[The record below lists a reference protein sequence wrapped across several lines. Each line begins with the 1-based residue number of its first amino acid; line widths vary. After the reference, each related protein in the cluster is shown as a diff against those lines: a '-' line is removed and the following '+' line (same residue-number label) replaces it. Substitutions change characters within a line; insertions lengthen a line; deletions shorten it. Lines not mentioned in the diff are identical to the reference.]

1 MQKYLRESRGVSVA
15 SFSIPRAPRL
25 PTAADLLG
33 LAGRRFLKGE
43 RVRVEELA
51 AELGVSRATAYRW
64 VGNNEQLLGGV
75 IASLSLEVYQQALRG
90 ARGRGAVRVVDMM
103 ARGMRLIAGSRAY
116 RAFLERDPEKAL
128 RIVASKQGPVQRT
141 TIALHQQ
148 LLEEE
153 MRQGHLRLPVDAHT
167 MAYALV
173 RIAESF
179 LYADLIAGEKPDIGK
194 AVEIVKLMLRSE

>member
-1 MQKYLRESRGVSVA
+1 MA
-15 SFSIPRAPRL
+15 SPSIPRAQRL

-64 VGNNEQLLGGV
+64 VGNNEQLIGGV

-90 ARGRGAVRVVDMM
+90 ARGRGAARVVDMM
-103 ARGMRLIAGSRAY
+103 ARGMRLIAAAPAY
-116 RAFLERDPEKAL
+116 RAFLEREPEKAL
-128 RIVASKQGPVQRT
+128 RMVASKAGPVQAG
-141 TIALHQQ
+141 TIALHQR

-153 MRQGHLRLPVDAHT
+153 IERGHLRLPVDPHT

-179 LYADLIAGEKPDIGK
+179 LYADLIAGEKPDIAK
-194 AVEIVKLMLRSE
+194 AVEIVKLMLGPA